1 MSDDAETSR
10 ECRVCRALN
19 RYSALYC
26 GNCGA
31 SMARSSGAMPLLSR
45 IVTDA
50 LVQLADVGLD
60 SEGLSIQHGLR
71 EVLTA
76 IATWKDRPPEEEERG
91 TITDRAVNLSIAA
104 GDYSQAR
111 RR

>member
-1 MSDDAETSR
+1 MSEDAETSR
-10 ECRVCRALN
+10 ECRVCRSLN

-26 GNCGA
+26 ANCGA

-60 SEGLSIQHGLR
+60 DEGLSIQHGLR

-76 IATWKDRPPEEEERG
+76 LATWKDRPPEEEERSG
-91 TITDRAVNLSIAA
+91 ITDRAVNLSIAA